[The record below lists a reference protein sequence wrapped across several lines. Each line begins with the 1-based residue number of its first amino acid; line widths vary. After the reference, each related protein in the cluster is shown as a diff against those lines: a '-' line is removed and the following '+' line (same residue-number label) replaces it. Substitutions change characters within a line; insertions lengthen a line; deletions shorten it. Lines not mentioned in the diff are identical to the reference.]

1 MSYLICIY
9 FIFCFVTLFKLLELS
24 CLFPLCCV
32 TIVIMR
38 NLEYNILND
47 LIYYMI
53 EELQKT

>member
-24 CLFPLCCV
+24 SLFPLCCV
-32 TIVIMR
+32 TIVILR
-38 NLEYNILND
+38 NLKHNILNK
-47 LIYYMI
+47 LINYMI